1 VTPAYTIRSTLTP
14 GAPCLR
20 TRDGAP
26 LQPWVQ
32 LSTKKRVLINGIDG
46 LFERVNER
54 SHEALRDA
62 ARGAVYLK
70 PGERLLLNRM
80 DDTSYVMERGC
91 VEVRL
96 PGDDKPATIYD
107 NGREVPRKL
116 LEERPPAVVMV
127 AQTFTKLWAT
137 EKTFL
142 TALRTHQDQQ
152 QLRDCERL
160 LKDVRWAQPQ
170 H

>member
-1 VTPAYTIRSTLTP
+1 M
-14 GAPCLR
+14 
-20 TRDGAP
+20 
-26 LQPWVQ
+26 
-32 LSTKKRVLINGIDG
+32 LINGIDG

-54 SHEALRDA
+54 SHEAVRDA

-70 PGERLLLNRM
+70 PGERLLLNRL

-142 TALRTHQDQQ
+142 TALRDQQDQQ
-152 QLRDCERL
+152 QLLDCERL
-160 LKDVRWAQPQ
+160 LKDVRWAQP